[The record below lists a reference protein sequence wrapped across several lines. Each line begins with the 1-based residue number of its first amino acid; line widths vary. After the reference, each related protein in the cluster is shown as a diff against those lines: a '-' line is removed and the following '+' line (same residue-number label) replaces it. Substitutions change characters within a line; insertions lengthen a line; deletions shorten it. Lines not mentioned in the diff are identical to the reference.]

1 MNRWYRTPR
10 HRRAAIP
17 ASPRV
22 VVVGHCAA
30 GKSTLVE
37 HLRDV
42 GIDAVTAAQE
52 HSAVPDLW
60 KHAGGELLVFLQVD
74 LATVRSR
81 RGGEWSEAI
90 YSAQEDRLRVARS
103 SADLVIDTAA
113 SPIDEVVDRAKHYVA
128 WWRHFSSGSVKSS
141 A

>member
-1 MNRWYRTPR
+1 MKRWSRVPS
-10 HRRAAIP
+10 RRVAPIP
-17 ASPRV
+17 VAPRV

-37 HLRDV
+37 RLRSD

-52 HSAVPDLW
+52 HSAVPELW
-60 KHAGGELLVFLQVD
+60 KHAGGELLFYLDVD
-74 LATVRSR
+74 LDTVRRR
-81 RGGEWSEAI
+81 RGGDWSEAI
-90 YSAQEDRLRVARS
+90 FSAQEARLLVARS

-113 SPIDEVVDRAKHYVA
+113 APIDEVVARARSYVE
-128 WWRHFSSGSVKSS
+128 WWRHFFRGSVEST